1 MLETLSTDMPD
12 GLKDIILAAMVQRGE
27 IDPETPPLADDHAQ
41 TLDDDAAPPND
52 ADALKEILEYCAG
65 LDHSDTDNGKRLLK
79 HFGKDLLVV
88 SQEKAKAALY
98 AVWTGT
104 HWDIA
109 NGGPKSL
116 AIVQQLG
123 DRIMLERL
131 YIKPTKG
138 EQEDIDAGKA
148 AADKEKRGTEIDVT
162 ERRLLANREKA
173 LDLFSKRVKRR
184 LDHAVSSK
192 NVARMNAALACA
204 APHIIRSPDDLNADR
219 MRFAVQNATISFNS
233 RMERWKNPK
242 FTSAAETPNVP
253 ETMDICIEADVK
265 VDRGHRREDLI
276 THVVPVDYQPKAKCP
291 RWTRFLETMLPD
303 ADVRRLVQVSSGLGL
318 VGLTVQKLFFHYGD
332 GANGKSVYME
342 TLCRLLGEVSVTL
355 PATSLIGESGSSGG
369 ASPDLARLLGRR
381 LLRVKELPEGEDLK
395 ENLVKELTGGET
407 ITARDLFQG
416 YMDFDPIF
424 VVQMSGNG
432 YPRIT
437 GNDDG
442 IWRRMAVVHWP
453 VKVPEAERRPFDEMI
468 AYFRSEYPGILNWL
482 IEGVRIYL
490 REGLVIPDAVRTA
503 TQEYRND
510 MDRTSAFVERCIVRE
525 DEAPPLQS
533 KILYGAYCRF
543 TEDEGGKPMNLTA
556 FGRAMGKKFKKETSG
571 NVFYLG
577 VRLRDVPAPQRE
589 DTTPAP
595 PPGRFDDDAPFP
607 DDFR

>member
-1 MLETLSTDMPD
+1 MSA
-12 GLKDIILAAMVQRGE
+12 GLREIVQDALLQRGE
-27 IDPETPPLADDHAQ
+27 FDPETPPVSDESTA
-41 TLDDDAAPPND
+41 TLDDGALPPD
-52 ADALKEILEYCAG
+52 DGDGLREILEYCAG

-88 SQEKAKAALY
+88 SQEKAKTALY

-123 DRIMLERL
+123 ERIMQERH
-131 YIKPTKG
+131 YIKPTKK
-138 EQEDIDAGKA
+138 EQENIDAGKV
-148 AADKEKRGTEIDVT
+148 AADAEEAGEEITVAM
-162 ERRLLANREKA
+162 RRQLALREKA
-173 LDLFSKRVKRR
+173 LEAFSKRVKRR

-204 APHIIRSPDDLNADR
+204 APHIIRSPDDFNADR
-219 MRFAVQNATISFNS
+219 MKFAVHNATISFEQK
-233 RMERWKNPK
+233 MERQKNPK
-242 FTSAAETPNVP
+242 FSSSAETPNVP
-253 ETMDICIEADVK
+253 EWIDVCIEADVK
-265 VDRGHRREDLI
+265 PKKGHHREDLI

-291 RWTRFLETMLPD
+291 RWMRFLETMLPD
-303 ADVRRLVQVSSGLGL
+303 GDVRRLVQVSSGLGL
-318 VGLTVQKLFFHYGD
+318 VGITVQKLFFHYGD

-342 TLCRLLGEVSVTL
+342 TLCRLLGEVAVTL

-407 ITARDLFQG
+407 ITARDLFAG

-468 AYFRSEYPGILNWL
+468 AYFKPEYPGILNWL

-490 REGLVIPDAVRTA
+490 REGLVIPEAVKAA
-503 TQEYRND
+503 TQDYRDD
-510 MDRTSAFVERCIVRE
+510 MDRTSAFVARCVVR
-525 DEAPPLQS
+525 DDDAPPLQS
-533 KILYGAYCRF
+533 KFLYAAYCRF
-543 TEDEGGKPMNLTA
+543 TEDEGGKPMNVTA
-556 FGRAMGKKFKKETSG
+556 FGRAMAKKFKKETSG
-571 NVFYLG
+571 NVFYHG
-577 VRLRDVPAPQRE
+577 IRLRDVPEPRRD
-589 DTTPAP
+589 DTVPEP
-595 PPGRFDDDAPFP
+595 PPGRFDDGAPLPEVF
-607 DDFR
+607 

>member
-1 MLETLSTDMPD
+1 MLDNLSTEMPD
-12 GLKDIILAAMVQRGE
+12 GLKEIIQAAMVQRGE
-27 IDPETPPLADDHAQ
+27 LDPETPPLADDHAE
-41 TLDDDAAPPND
+41 TLDDGAAPPDD

-123 DRIMLERL
+123 DRIMLERH
-131 YIKPTKG
+131 YIKPTKA
-138 EQEDIDAGKA
+138 EQDDIDAGKA
-148 AADKEKRGTEIDVT
+148 AADKEKRGTDLDVT
-162 ERRLLANREKA
+162 ERRLLASREKA

-219 MRFAVQNATISFNS
+219 MRFAVQNATISFHS
-233 RMERWKNPK
+233 RMERRKNPK
-242 FTSAAETPNVP
+242 FVSPTETPNVP
-253 ETMDICIEADVK
+253 ETVDICIEADVK
-265 VDRGHRREDLI
+265 ADRGHRREDLI

-468 AYFRSEYPGILNWL
+468 AYFRPEYPGILNWL

-490 REGLVIPDAVRTA
+490 REGLVIPDAVRAA
-503 TQEYRND
+503 TQDYRDD
-510 MDRTSAFVERCIVRE
+510 MDRTSAFVARCVVKEE
-525 DEAPPLQS
+525 DAPPLQA
-533 KILYGAYCRF
+533 KFLYSAYCRF
-543 TEDEGGKPMNLTA
+543 TEDEGGKPMNVTA
-556 FGRAMGKKFKKETSG
+556 FGRAMAKKFKKDTTQRLHY
-571 NVFYLG
+571 YLG
-577 VRLRDVPAPQRE
+577 IRLRDVPEPHGHDAPE
-589 DTTPAP
+589 P
-595 PPGRFDDDAPFP
+595 PPGRFDDDAPLPEVF
-607 DDFR
+607 

>member
-1 MLETLSTDMPD
+1 MLDNLSTEMPD
-12 GLKDIILAAMVQRGE
+12 GLKEIIQAAMVQRGE
-27 IDPETPPLADDHAQ
+27 LDPETPPLADDHAE
-41 TLDDDAAPPND
+41 TLDDGAVPPDD

-123 DRIMLERL
+123 DRIMLERH
-131 YIKPTKG
+131 YIKPTKA
-138 EQEDIDAGKA
+138 EQDDIDAGKA
-148 AADKEKRGTEIDVT
+148 AADKEKRGTDLDVT
-162 ERRLLANREKA
+162 ERRLLASREKA

-219 MRFAVQNATISFNS
+219 MRFAVQNATISFHS
-233 RMERWKNPK
+233 RMERRKNPK
-242 FTSAAETPNVP
+242 FVSPAETPNVP
-253 ETMDICIEADVK
+253 ETVDICIEADVK
-265 VDRGHRREDLI
+265 ADRGHRREDLI

-468 AYFRSEYPGILNWL
+468 AYFRPEYPGILNWL

-490 REGLVIPDAVRTA
+490 REGLVIPDAVRAA
-503 TQEYRND
+503 TQDYRDD
-510 MDRTSAFVERCIVRE
+510 MDRTSAFVARCVVKEE
-525 DEAPPLQS
+525 DAPPLQA
-533 KILYGAYCRF
+533 KFLYSAYCRF
-543 TEDEGGKPMNLTA
+543 TEDEGGKPMNVTA
-556 FGRAMGKKFKKETSG
+556 FGRAMAKKFKKDTTQRLHYYHG
-571 NVFYLG
+571 I
-577 VRLRDVPAPQRE
+577 RLRDVPEPHGH
-589 DTTPAP
+589 DTPEP
-595 PPGRFDDDAPFP
+595 PPGRFDDDAPLPEVF
-607 DDFR
+607 